1 MPATP
6 KELSDVDEL
15 NAMMGGTLDKAHA
28 LALLR
33 KHHNDLDK
41 AATALLEGD
50 TGAGSGAGA
59 DADAYGFDD
68 LPHLEPV
75 DAPGQGPRT
84 PPRECPPGFSL
95 CAGERGVWGGI
106 VVLTSEDS
114 IQA

>member
-41 AATALLEGD
+41 AATALL
-50 TGAGSGAGA
+50 
-59 DADAYGFDD
+59 
-68 LPHLEPV
+68 
-75 DAPGQGPRT
+75 
-84 PPRECPPGFSL
+84 
-95 CAGERGVWGGI
+95 
-106 VVLTSEDS
+106 
-114 IQA
+114 